1 MKLCWSLVYFYEKT
15 LDIVDITNDPDCP
28 RAGRHCELEKAEVKK
43 WEETVQ
49 RVLASVRNSGE
60 PGSFSDPI
68 KKTKLKT
75 TENCNKKITLTS
87 SIGKVMQY
95 QEQSI
100 VGFLLLVK
108 SQSQNDHVDLQEL
121 MKYCLV
127 LAPPAL
133 EYILEKPAPVS
144 SKGRGRWPPKKLEK
158 HPRFYKAFRQLSEEW
173 NLKYHVLKQLEEFTG
188 QNRESSIDGLRA
200 KLPRKIVIE
209 DDKLTSKSKID
220 LVRLPPCHSALKP
233 HLQRLNHHVALYKRA
248 DESILYKFKPYD
260 DGQGWIRTD
269 DGVVEPVWSCG
280 AALPN

>member
-1 MKLCWSLVYFYEKT
+1 MY
-15 LDIVDITNDPDCP
+15 
-28 RAGRHCELEKAEVKK
+28 
-43 WEETVQ
+43 
-49 RVLASVRNSGE
+49 SV
-60 PGSFSDPI
+60 
-68 KKTKLKT
+68 
-75 TENCNKKITLTS
+75 
-87 SIGKVMQY
+87 
-95 QEQSI
+95 
-100 VGFLLLVK
+100 
-108 SQSQNDHVDLQEL
+108 
-121 MKYCLV
+121 
-127 LAPPAL
+127 
-133 EYILEKPAPVS
+133 EKPAPVS